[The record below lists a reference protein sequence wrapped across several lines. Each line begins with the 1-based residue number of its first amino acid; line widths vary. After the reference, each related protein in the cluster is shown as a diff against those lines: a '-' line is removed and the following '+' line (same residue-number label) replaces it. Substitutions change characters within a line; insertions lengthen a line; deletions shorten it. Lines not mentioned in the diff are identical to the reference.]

1 MPACLSD
8 PDPDPDP
15 DPVLRV
21 LLCCANSTLGMM
33 QSTNGWL
40 DYLMG
45 SNLGLN
51 IIPEK
56 AGQAAGRGE
65 TISRDS
71 SPTNGG
77 CSDDSISIAQWQ
89 GVADALHPVADA
101 KEQRRISQSPS
112 GGDSGGAKAAA
123 ARRVTC

>member
-1 MPACLSD
+1 
-8 PDPDPDP
+8 
-15 DPVLRV
+15 
-21 LLCCANSTLGMM
+21 
-33 QSTNGWL
+33 
-40 DYLMG
+40 MG

-51 IIPEK
+51 LIPEK

-77 CSDDSISIAQWQ
+77 CSDDNIDCIAQWQ
-89 GVADALHPVADA
+89 GDADALHPVADA

>member
-1 MPACLSD
+1 
-8 PDPDPDP
+8 
-15 DPVLRV
+15 
-21 LLCCANSTLGMM
+21 
-33 QSTNGWL
+33 
-40 DYLMG
+40 MG

-65 TISRDS
+65 TFSRDS

-77 CSDDSISIAQWQ
+77 CSDDDIAMFSIAEWQ
-89 GVADALHPVADA
+89 GDADALHPVADA

-112 GGDSGGAKAAA
+112 GGDSGAAKAAA

>member
-1 MPACLSD
+1 
-8 PDPDPDP
+8 
-15 DPVLRV
+15 
-21 LLCCANSTLGMM
+21 
-33 QSTNGWL
+33 
-40 DYLMG
+40 MG

-56 AGQAAGRGE
+56 VGQAAGRGE

-77 CSDDSISIAQWQ
+77 CSDDDIAMFSIAEWQ
-89 GVADALHPVADA
+89 GDADALHPVEADA
-101 KEQRRISQSPS
+101 KKQGRTLPS
-112 GGDSGGAKAAA
+112 GGDSGAAKAAA